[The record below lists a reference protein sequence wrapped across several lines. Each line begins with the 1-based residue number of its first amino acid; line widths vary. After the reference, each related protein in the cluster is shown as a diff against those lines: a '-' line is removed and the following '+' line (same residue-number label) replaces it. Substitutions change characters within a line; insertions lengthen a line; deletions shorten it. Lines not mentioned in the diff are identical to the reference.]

1 MINSSLLKKLTIKTS
16 SLGRKVWKD
25 FLYSITIFRDSYH
38 LPDTTHVV
46 KYGSD
51 INGQNYANT
60 SSQRGSQIHGLVPIQ
75 VSLISCIRN
84 EYSYIDGWFDRVL
97 NQTRLPDEI
106 IIVDGGSTDGTK
118 EKLEFHASKS
128 GIPVRLLFNPG
139 GNIAQNRNAAVRQA
153 RFPIIAVTDFGCFPK
168 LDWLEKIVTPFELD
182 DEILVSA
189 GTYDPISS
197 TAEYGNDQKKLWY
210 WSNINDVDPQSYLP
224 PGGSIAYRKEL
235 WSMVGGYPEW
245 LTLTGEDTYFD
256 LELKSWGGKWAF
268 TPEAAVEWV
277 APNTLSGYL
286 KKLYH
291 WAIGDGESGVR
302 ARYIGL
308 YALRLFLVAGSTMA
322 VLAASAL
329 FVFIPVKPNFLWVGV
344 LLAAYLVG
352 FVLIKRAVRLTVSQ
366 IFQKSLGAIAQLA
379 GFFRGAARRKKV
391 ELRRLASLKGFCFVL
406 SGVPLDDTGG
416 GARCTQITLELLKR
430 GLLVVYISKFP
441 KYESKD
447 LNIRFAHP
455 NLITYPW
462 AGFNWEKFQ
471 ARFHNSLQGKPA
483 FVLVE
488 FPIPEFLPLVQKIKA
503 DYGIVVYDLLDDWQ
517 TSLGGSWYSE
527 AAEMEIIKT
536 SNVLLATAPYLQTRL
551 SNISH
556 RNVSLV
562 PNAVN
567 DALFNPAI
575 EYRKP
580 KDMPEAARILIY
592 IGALWGDWFDWD
604 LLGRLADSDQNAALC
619 IIGDYRGQYNDP
631 AKNIYFLGL
640 KSQTELPAYLYHSD
654 VAIIPWKVNKTT
666 QATSPIKVYE
676 YLAMHLPVVAPLLN
690 TLEDIPGVMLAGN
703 QADFINLVSMA
714 GKTPH
719 RANDIESFI
728 KRNNW
733 SSRVTTILK
742 LVDEKRMSAHD

>member
-1 MINSSLLKKLTIKTS
+1 MINLSIKKLTNK
-16 SLGRKVWKD
+16 LYRFGRKAWKD
-25 FLYSITIFRDSYH
+25 TLHSIKIFRDEYQ

-51 INGQNYANT
+51 ANGLNYNDL
-60 SSQRGSQIHGLVPIQ
+60 SPQRRRLHNRALVQ
-75 VSLISCIRN
+75 VSLIACIKN
-84 EYSYIDGWFDRVL
+84 EFLDVDGWFDRVI
-97 NQTRLPDEI
+97 NQTRLPNEI

-118 EKLEFHASKS
+118 EKLEFRANHSR
-128 GIPVRLLFNPG
+128 IPVQLFVNPG
-139 GNIAQNRNAAVRQA
+139 GNIAQNRNLAVKEA
-153 RFPIIAVTDFGCFPK
+153 RFPVIAVTDFGCFPRE
-168 LDWLEKIVTPFELD
+168 DWLEKIIMPFEMD
-182 DEILVSA
+182 DQIVVSG
-189 GTYDPISS
+189 GTYDPISR
-197 TAEYGNDQKKLWY
+197 TKKYGRDQKKLWY
-210 WSNINDVDPQSYLP
+210 WSSINDVDPQDYLP
-224 PGGSIAYRKEL
+224 PGGSIAYLKES

-256 LELKSWGGKWAF
+256 LELKSCGGKWAF
-268 TPEAAVEWV
+268 TPEAVVEWI
-277 APNTLSGYL
+277 APDTLGGYL
-286 KKLYH
+286 KKVYQ

-308 YALRLFLVAGSTMA
+308 YTLRLLLVAGSTIA
-322 VLAASAL
+322 VLAAAAL
-329 FVFIPVKPNFLWVGV
+329 FVLIPVKPIFLWVGV
-344 LLAAYLVG
+344 LLAAYLLG
-352 FVLIKRAVRLTVSQ
+352 IVLLRRATRLTVSQ

-379 GFFRGAARRKKV
+379 GFFRGAGRRKQV

-416 GARCTQITLELLKR
+416 GARCTQITMELLKR

-441 KYESKD
+441 RYESKD

-455 NLITYPW
+455 NLFIYPL

-471 ARFHNSLQGKPA
+471 ARYHNSLFGKPV

-488 FPIPEFLPLVQKIKA
+488 FPIPEFLPLIQKIKA
-503 DYGIVVYDLLDDWQ
+503 ESGVVIYDLLDDWQ

-536 SNVLLATAPYLQTRL
+536 SDILLATAPFLQTRL
-551 SNISH
+551 SEVSH
-556 RNVSLV
+556 RKVSLV

-575 EYRKP
+575 EYEKP
-580 KDMPEAARILIY
+580 KDMPEAARIIIY

-604 LLGRLADSDQNAALC
+604 LLEQIAARDQTAALC
-619 IIGDYRGQYNDP
+619 IIGDYRGQYKDTP
-631 AKNIYFLGL
+631 SNIYFLGL

-654 VAIIPWKVNKTT
+654 LAIIPWKVNKTT
-666 QATSPIKVYE
+666 RATSPIKLYE
-676 YLAMHLPVVAPLLN
+676 YLAMHLPVVAPPLN
-690 TLEDIPGVMLAGN
+690 TLEDIPGVMLAGS
-703 QADFINLVSMA
+703 QAEFIRLVSKA
-714 GKTPH
+714 GKTPNQ
-719 RANDIESFI
+719 AADLDSFI

-742 LVDEKRMSAHD
+742 LVEEQKLAVHD